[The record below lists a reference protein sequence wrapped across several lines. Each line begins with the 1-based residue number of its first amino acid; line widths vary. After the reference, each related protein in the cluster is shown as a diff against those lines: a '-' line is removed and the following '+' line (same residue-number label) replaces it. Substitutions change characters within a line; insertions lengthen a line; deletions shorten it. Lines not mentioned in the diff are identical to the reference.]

1 LRHLLDLQRYPI
13 DRLDSP
19 EAMALVTRCQADLD
33 AHGMFD
39 LEGFVRREVIEAC
52 AKEMQPRLD
61 RESYTHKR
69 SHNVYFRKDV
79 PGVSPDHPALRQV
92 ETTHHTL
99 CADQLGNSALC
110 RIYEWAS
117 LADFL
122 AVVLKMPALH
132 VMDDPLARINVIGY
146 RAGET
151 LNWHFDRSHFTT
163 TLLIQAPESGGE
175 FQYRSDLR
183 SESDPN
189 LNGIARV
196 LRGEDA
202 VVCTRAVMP
211 GTLNVFKG
219 RNTLHRITPPV
230 GDRAR
235 LIAIFSYY
243 ERPGVSFSA
252 EERRG
257 FYGRTG

>member
-1 LRHLLDLQRYPI
+1 MRHLLDLQRYPI
-13 DRLDSP
+13 DRLDSA
-19 EAMALVTRCQADLD
+19 EAKALVARCQTDLD
-33 AHGMFD
+33 AQGMFD

-52 AKEMQPRLD
+52 AEEVRPRMD
-61 RESYTHKR
+61 SESYTHKR
-69 SHNVYFRKDV
+69 SHNVYFQKEV
-79 PGVSPDHPALRQV
+79 SGVSPDHPALRQV
-92 ETTHHTL
+92 DTTHHTL
-99 CADQLGNSALC
+99 CADQLGNSTL
-110 RIYEWAS
+110 RQIYEWKP

-122 AVVLKMPALH
+122 SIALKLPTLH

-189 LNGIARV
+189 LDGIARV
-196 LRGEDA
+196 LRDEDA
-202 VVCTRAVMP
+202 AVCTRAVMP

-243 ERPGVSFSA
+243 ERPGVNFSA

-257 FYGRTG
+257 FYGRTD